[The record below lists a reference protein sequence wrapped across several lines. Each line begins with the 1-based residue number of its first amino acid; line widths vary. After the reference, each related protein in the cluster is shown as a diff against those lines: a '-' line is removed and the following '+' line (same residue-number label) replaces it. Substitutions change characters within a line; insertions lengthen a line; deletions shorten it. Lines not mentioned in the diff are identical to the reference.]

1 MRNIYKYIDKKY
13 LFPIFL
19 GRIVNSGLV
28 LAQPLIL
35 TKALKLDQDGLSY
48 GKILNFVLFGLSVYL
63 VIYSLMLFSNYSHNI
78 FRREINKSVRALLFK
93 KVILNPKFSND
104 EKVSLLTQDMEY
116 VGDNYLEN
124 INVMVSWGFVAL
136 VTAIYIVSQNFLLG
150 LIFVIF
156 TIMRPIP
163 QFIMNRRLQDSGDS
177 WSKLRTKLHGLVSDS
192 MQGSQTLRINQAM
205 RLNEERVN
213 DLNGEYQ
220 KAIQRFCFTH
230 NIIFFFNGFMVF
242 FSQVVP
248 LALGFYLSLQGALPT
263 ANRLFKIIEEEPDF
277 EETKDQFVE
286 NLESLRLNHISKSF
300 AERQLFSDLTATI
313 SVGQKVLIKGPSGS
327 GKTTLFRLILG
338 KEVCDEGD
346 IFVQYD
352 GNQITS
358 HFQGNIGL
366 ISQHPFLFND
376 TIRYN
381 LTFGQPFQ
389 DHELLEV
396 LDRVGLIDEFQDIL
410 NVEIHNNGENISGG
424 QRVRLEL
431 ARFLLREKDI
441 LLADEVTSALDEKN
455 SRLVRDLIFSLP
467 ITVLEIAHHI
477 DEEERYDQIL
487 ELRKG

>member
-63 VIYSLMLFSNYSHNI
+63 VIYSLMLFSNHS
-78 FRREINKSVRALLFK
+78 
-93 KVILNPKFSND
+93 
-104 EKVSLLTQDMEY
+104 QDMEY

-213 DLNGEYQ
+213 YLNGEYQ
-220 KAIQRFCFTH
+220 KAIQRF
-230 NIIFFFNGFMVF
+230 
-242 FSQVVP
+242 
-248 LALGFYLSLQGALPT
+248 
-263 ANRLFKIIEEEPDF
+263 
-277 EETKDQFVE
+277 
-286 NLESLRLNHISKSF
+286 
-300 AERQLFSDLTATI
+300 
-313 SVGQKVLIKGPSGS
+313 
-327 GKTTLFRLILG
+327 
-338 KEVCDEGD
+338 
-346 IFVQYD
+346 
-352 GNQITS
+352 
-358 HFQGNIGL
+358 
-366 ISQHPFLFND
+366 
-376 TIRYN
+376 
-381 LTFGQPFQ
+381 
-389 DHELLEV
+389 
-396 LDRVGLIDEFQDIL
+396 
-410 NVEIHNNGENISGG
+410 
-424 QRVRLEL
+424 
-431 ARFLLREKDI
+431 
-441 LLADEVTSALDEKN
+441 
-455 SRLVRDLIFSLP
+455 
-467 ITVLEIAHHI
+467 
-477 DEEERYDQIL
+477 
-487 ELRKG
+487 